1 MNFIKKYIIEIIVFI
16 IFIIYSIALNLQFLD
31 GANINYTFS
40 GHDEYLT
47 VKEVYSI
54 LEPAS
59 FKHFALAI
67 ASGDIM
73 IYGRVVFYIDAIIA
87 YLPYKLFGIEGMVFT
102 IRMTHVLFI
111 FLGLIICSR
120 TFLIKKIYR
129 ILFYIVIFS
138 LYYTSY
144 FVMIPKPEPIQL
156 FFISLFLNYG
166 YKKNWVFGKHFIW
179 LGLAYGA
186 KFNVLMILPLFF
198 TLPIVNDG
206 LKWKNLVSGCIWFLF
221 GVFVAVPALLLTL
234 IYPKFLQTYLNSTFK
249 NTNHYDD
256 VKGSVLD
263 WFHNGIVP
271 FYSGHYILVII
282 FFSLFLFVLINGIV
296 KYFKS
301 KQIENYFIIS
311 LVGFCLLVP
320 VILLTKRIWPHYL
333 WTGFVFFFLCI
344 LMFFQNVNFTFTVKR
359 GLSILLLVL
368 SALVVFFSVIKQ
380 IPLLCLEQKY
390 ISVKK
395 NSKAAYR
402 YIEKSNSSFVCL
414 QDISV
419 FFPYSEYL
427 KSGRYHPFSSTYPYS
442 IYKKKYTWNPFINK
456 STIKNVKANFILT
469 YRRNFEVEV
478 KNINSLKDAMIKKD
492 NEQMCLM
499 LNKSIILDTIIGEI
513 RLYKVVNEQI

>member
-87 YLPYKLFGIEGMVFT
+87 YLPYKIFGIEGMVFA

-111 FLGLIICSR
+111 FFGLIICSM
-120 TFLIKKIYR
+120 TFLREKFYR
-129 ILFYIVIFS
+129 LLFYIVILS

-186 KFNVLMILPLFF
+186 KFNALMILPLFF
-198 TLPIVNDG
+198 LLPLFNEGIK
-206 LKWKNLVSGCIWFLF
+206 LKNIILAVFCFISGVLI
-221 GVFVAVPALLLTL
+221 AVPALLLT
-234 IYPKFLQTYLNSTFK
+234 PFNSMFLQTYIKSTFK
-249 NTNHYDD
+249 NTDHYDD
-256 VKGSVLD
+256 SNVNIIDWMEKGFSP
-263 WFHNGIVP
+263 N
-271 FYSGHYILVII
+271 YSGHIFITSILSLIFILII
-282 FFSLFLFVLINGIV
+282 ANGIWNFY
-296 KYFKS
+296 KTK
-301 KQIENYFIIS
+301 KIENYLIIAS
-311 LVGFCLLVP
+311 IGFCLLIP
-320 VILLTKRIWPHYL
+320 VLILTKRIWPHYL
-333 WTGFVFFFLCI
+333 WTGFVFFLLSIF
-344 LMFFQNVNFTFTVKR
+344 MFFQNVNYTVFLKR
-359 GLSILLLVL
+359 VL
-368 SALVVFFSVIKQ
+368 SVFLVVLSTVVVSFSVTKQ
-380 IPLLCLEQKY
+380 IPLLHLEQKY
-390 ISVKK
+390 ISVKE
-395 NSKAAYR
+395 NSEAAYR
-402 YIEKSNSSFVCL
+402 YIEKSDSSFVCL

-419 FFPYSEYL
+419 FFPYSEFL
-427 KSGRYHPFSSTYPYS
+427 KTGRYHPFSLAYPYV
-442 IYKKKYTWNPFINK
+442 IYKKKQIWNSFINYK
-456 STIKNVKANFILT
+456 VIKNAKANFILT
-469 YRRNFEVEV
+469 YRRNFEDEV
-478 KNINSLKDAMIKKD
+478 KNIISLKDDMIKKD
-492 NEQMCLM
+492 NEQMRML
-499 LNKSIILDTIIGEI
+499 LNKSVFLDTIIGEI
-513 RLYKVVNEQI
+513 RVYKVIND